1 MKIEIKLIPDGLD
14 LSKEIQ
20 DGTPVDKMQGECP
33 AATQD
38 LDLNLENRQNAI
50 DEYGYGPLNPNLD
63 DTGKNDSFW
72 QKIADTF
79 NASIEAAKDSRCGN
93 CAAFNLTSRIK
104 DCIAKGIGMNDGA
117 DPYASVDAGDIGY
130 CQFIKFKCA
139 SMRVC
144 NAWVSGGPITD
155 GKING
160 DGNDYAPEEA
170 FSGSVS

>member
-1 MKIEIKLIPDGLD
+1 MPIITISILPDGA
-14 LSKEIQ
+14 I
-20 DGTPVDKMQGECP
+20 PVDKMSGEGNSCP
-33 AATQD
+33 DATQD
-38 LDLNLENRQNAI
+38 LDLNLENRQEAI

-93 CAAFNLTSRIK
+93 CAAFNVTSRIK
-104 DCIAKGIGMNDGA
+104 DCIAKGIGMEDGA
-117 DPYASVDAGDIGY
+117 DPYASVDTGDIGY

-144 NAWVSGGPITD
+144 NAWVSGGPIT
-155 GKING
+155 
-160 DGNDYAPEEA
+160 NDKQADYKDII
-170 FSGSVS
+170 